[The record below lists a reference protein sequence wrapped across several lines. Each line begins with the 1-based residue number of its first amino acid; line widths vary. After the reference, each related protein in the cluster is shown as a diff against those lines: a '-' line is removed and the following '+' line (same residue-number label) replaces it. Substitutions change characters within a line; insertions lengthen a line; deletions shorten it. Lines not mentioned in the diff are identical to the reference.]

1 VADTDVGRRPVREV
15 RNVLAGLWAGCF
27 VVRLLAWVVTPL
39 IPLLALGTV
48 LATVVWLLWG
58 RNHPSRR

>member
-1 VADTDVGRRPVREV
+1 MREV